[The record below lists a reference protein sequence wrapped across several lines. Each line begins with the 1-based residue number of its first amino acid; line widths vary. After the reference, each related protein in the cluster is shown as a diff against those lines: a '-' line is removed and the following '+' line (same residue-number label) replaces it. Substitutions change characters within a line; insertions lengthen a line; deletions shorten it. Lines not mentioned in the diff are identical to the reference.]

1 MTLGQAPN
9 KISWLILQS
18 EAIWQRNTCEF
29 CYCVIKAIFF
39 NSVNRGNY
47 TPTSKGC
54 KSIKENW
61 YWMCFRRS
69 VTANFQPSG
78 WLYWLFQIIFMFLI
92 LMKGVRLTVI
102 IFMFGTNADS
112 RCFSILFYTNRSL
125 GTKIQ
130 PDIWKPS
137 DTNPLEPR
145 ILKLQ
150 TTKTPYSLIEDKF
163 SSTKL
168 YRSTQHH
175 FVRSAISNTY
185 IIYNIIYYI

>member
-29 CYCVIKAIFF
+29 CYCVTGTEAIFL
-39 NSVNRGNY
+39 NRVNRGNY
-47 TPTSKGC
+47 TPTSKWC

-92 LMKGVRLTVI
+92 LMKGVRLSVI
-102 IFMFGTNADS
+102 IFMFGNNADS
-112 RCFSILFYTNRSL
+112 WCFSILFYTNRSL

-130 PDIWKPS
+130 PNIWKPS
-137 DTNPLEPR
+137 DTNPHSNPESSNSKP
-145 ILKLQ
+145 LK
-150 TTKTPYSLIEDKF
+150 PHVNVIACS
-163 SSTKL
+163 
-168 YRSTQHH
+168 
-175 FVRSAISNTY
+175 
-185 IIYNIIYYI
+185 